1 MSVNI
6 AWGIVTL
13 GFVCFLVFVIA
24 LLLNETAWPLS
35 KIRVAITIAFIVACV
50 ACLFVG
56 CPVIN
61 ADNVRQC
68 AIESIIN
75 RTPDNGYT
83 IYYDGKPA
91 DLETRRMI
99 KSMYDSSTYHNFRFK
114 YDRKTKELWISERDK

>member
-1 MSVNI
+1 MSVDV

-13 GFVCFLVFVIA
+13 GCVCFLVFFIA
-24 LLLNETAWPLS
+24 LLLNETACPLS

-61 ADNVRQC
+61 ADNARQC

-75 RTPDNGYT
+75 GTPDNGYT

-91 DLETRRMI
+91 DLETRRII
-99 KSMYDSSTYHNFRFK
+99 KSMYCSNTYNDFNFK
-114 YDRKTKELWISERDK
+114 YDHKAKELWISEKDK

>member
-1 MSVNI
+1 MSVGV
-6 AWGIVTL
+6 ACGVVSL
-13 GFVCFLVFVIA
+13 GFACFIGFIIA
-24 LLLNETAWPLS
+24 LDITTFS

-61 ADNVRQC
+61 ADNARQC

-75 RTPDNGYT
+75 GTPDNGYT

-91 DLETRRMI
+91 DLETRRII
-99 KSMYDSSTYHNFRFK
+99 KSMYGSNTYNDFNFK

>member
-1 MSVNI
+1 MSINI
-6 AWGIVTL
+6 AWGIVVLGLACFL
-13 GFVCFLVFVIA
+13 GFLIA
-24 LLLNETAWPLS
+24 LPVAMEWPFP
-35 KIRVAITIAFIVACV
+35 KIKMIIAIVFIAACV
-50 ACLFVG
+50 VCLFVG

-61 ADNVRQC
+61 ADNARQC

-75 RTPDNGYT
+75 GTPDNGYT

-114 YDRKTKELWISERDK
+114 YDRKAKKLWMTER